1 MTPRECARCRT
12 SARFSTASFRRVIW
26 IAAYVAILLVGSLLV
41 AVRSEPTVLVGS
53 SYLLFNTAFAAL
65 AVAAPLVTGQELAPL
80 SASFWALLVLGSWMA
95 RSSWLIVGA
104 SRDEVR
110 ETVERCL
117 MKLRIEK
124 DPGIRI
130 RGVPGGVLVR
140 LTNRTRTRKLQLF
153 ESLLAKQ
160 FRGVLPRLRVRTR

>member
-1 MTPRECARCRT
+1 M
-12 SARFSTASFRRVIW
+12 IW

-41 AVRSEPTVLVGS
+41 AVRSEPTALVGS
-53 SYLLFNTAFAAL
+53 SYLLFNMAFAAL
-65 AVAAPLVTGQELAPL
+65 AVATPLVTGQELAPL
-80 SASFWALLVLGSWMA
+80 SASFWALLVLASWMA
-95 RSSWLIVGA
+95 RFSWLIVGA
-104 SRDEVR
+104 GGAEVL
-110 ETVERCL
+110 EAIEGCL

-140 LTNRTRTRKLQLF
+140 LQNRARTRKLQLF

-160 FRGVLPRLRVRTR
+160 YRSVVPRLRVRTR